1 MFLFFKSLKII
12 RTKIICY
19 EEDSKKTKR
28 KKNSLTLSD
37 SFRTK
42 LNIPTLNNKQRL
54 LRGYGI
60 NISIFDTLL
69 W

>member
-1 MFLFFKSLKII
+1 MKKIA
-12 RTKIICY
+12 KKQN
-19 EEDSKKTKR
+19 EKKTR
-28 KKNSLTLSD
+28 WHFD

>member
-1 MFLFFKSLKII
+1 MKKIA
-12 RTKIICY
+12 
-19 EEDSKKTKR
+19 KKQNK

-60 NISIFDTLL
+60 NISIFDTSL